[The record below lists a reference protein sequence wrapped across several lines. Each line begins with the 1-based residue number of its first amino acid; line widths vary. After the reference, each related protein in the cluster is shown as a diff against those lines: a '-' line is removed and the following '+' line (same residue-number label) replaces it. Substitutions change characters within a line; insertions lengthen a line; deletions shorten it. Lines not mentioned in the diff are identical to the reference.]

1 MDQAG
6 TISDLSLADQG
17 VTWSG
22 LREEVRRHLERQGL
36 PALQAEHCSH
46 EVIVRCAAELEGA
59 HPARLPE
66 RVMAEAETMLI
77 GWRARRGT
85 RVLAAA

>member
-1 MDQAG
+1 MNQVG
-6 TISDLSLADQG
+6 TVSDRPLGAQS
-17 VTWSG
+17 VNWSG

-77 GWRARRGT
+77 GWRARHGSQ
-85 RVLAAA
+85 VLAAA